1 MTNYFEPGVQ
11 VVLAARAALATAKP
25 GTGRGLGGNNQ
36 LALLIVSS
44 IVIIVITILVL
55 LLLIKYI
62 TCSSTAS
69 PLPPPLFLHVIATC
83 PELVQLFA
91 RLFPGE

>member
-36 LALLIVSS
+36 LALVILSS
-44 IVIIVITILVL
+44 TVIIVITIL
-55 LLLIKYI
+55 LII
-62 TCSSTAS
+62 LIIMIILIVDLIC
-69 PLPPPLFLHVIATC
+69 L
-83 PELVQLFA
+83 
-91 RLFPGE
+91 